1 MEAKGLLD
9 GIVVLD
15 LGRVLACPY
24 AAAMLGD
31 LGATV
36 IKIENPKGGDDTRKM
51 GPFVNGNS
59 VYYANFNRSKNTI
72 AIGSVV
78 TMEPGVYL
86 PGVGGV
92 RLEDYGVVTENGYE
106 PFTKTPHD
114 LHVIDC

>member
-1 MEAKGLLD
+1 MPAMA
-9 GIVVLD
+9 ITITMAWATASVSTSTS
-15 LGRVLACPY
+15 CPTST
-24 AAAMLGD
+24 AQD
-31 LGATV
+31 T
-36 IKIENPKGGDDTRKM
+36 IE
-51 GPFVNGNS
+51 V
-59 VYYANFNRSKNTI
+59 
-72 AIGSVV
+72 GSVI

>member
-1 MEAKGLLD
+1 MSGILD
-9 GIVVLD
+9 GIRVVD
-15 LGRVLACPY
+15 MARYISGPYCAMMLAD
-24 AAAMLGD
+24 M
-31 LGATV
+31 GAEV
-36 IKIENPKGGDDTRKM
+36 IKVEKPKGGDDTRKM

-72 AIGSVV
+72 EIGSVV